1 MPYHILKCMFDLK
14 CIPVGLEGLMCICLS
29 GLDITFLRLELFYRL
44 IGIVFFV
51 EKRKEKL
58 TQRESRL
65 EVVDENS

>member
-14 CIPVGLEGLMCICLS
+14 CIPVGLEGLMCICLW
-29 GLDITFLRLELFYRL
+29 GLDITFLRLELRL
-44 IGIVFFV
+44 IGIVFFE
-51 EKRKEKL
+51 EKRKEKV